1 MANAI
6 KTIAHK
12 EGNMESSNLQIPI
25 NTRTIGNPQGNTY
38 GSIIYTLYIEDY
50 VHTFLQ
56 KNLETNKNAT
66 KIALFG
72 KCIDEK
78 LIISGAAISSG
89 SVSKDKDT
97 CAAYFPSSIF
107 LATAV
112 ITKGDKNNVRFEIT
126 SGGMLIIIEDYYIYY
141 DQNEE
146 MQNYLISW
154 NAGVSSPSSSRQSRA
169 GDVAHYGKII
179 QAYNKEEAKVSFMW
193 NILTMLCMGFVVCF
207 MAYGIITI
215 NSYNKM
221 QSMQSGIDYC
231 MNILNQQ
238 LAEVERNIEIDTE
251 ENVVT
256 AEIEEE
262 TEKNVIEVSNIR
274 ESELENE
281 IKEPE
286 TQETINNDVPQYYI
300 VQKGDTLRT
309 ICYEMYGDYEYV
321 EKVCK
326 WNDIE
331 DPNTILCGQKL
342 LLW

>member
-1 MANAI
+1 
-6 KTIAHK
+6 
-12 EGNMESSNLQIPI
+12 
-25 NTRTIGNPQGNTY
+25 
-38 GSIIYTLYIEDY
+38 
-50 VHTFLQ
+50 
-56 KNLETNKNAT
+56 
-66 KIALFG
+66 
-72 KCIDEK
+72 
-78 LIISGAAISSG
+78 
-89 SVSKDKDT
+89 
-97 CAAYFPSSIF
+97 
-107 LATAV
+107 
-112 ITKGDKNNVRFEIT
+112 
-126 SGGMLIIIEDYYIYY
+126 
-141 DQNEE
+141 
-146 MQNYLISW
+146 
-154 NAGVSSPSSSRQSRA
+154 
-169 GDVAHYGKII
+169 
-179 QAYNKEEAKVSFMW
+179 
-193 NILTMLCMGFVVCF
+193 MGFVVCF

-238 LAEVERNIEIDTE
+238 LAEVERNIEIETEANVEKEEKTE
-251 ENVVT
+251 E
-256 AEIEEE
+256 
-262 TEKNVIEVSNIR
+262 NVIEVSNIQ

-286 TQETINNDVPQYYI
+286 TKETVNNDIPQYYI